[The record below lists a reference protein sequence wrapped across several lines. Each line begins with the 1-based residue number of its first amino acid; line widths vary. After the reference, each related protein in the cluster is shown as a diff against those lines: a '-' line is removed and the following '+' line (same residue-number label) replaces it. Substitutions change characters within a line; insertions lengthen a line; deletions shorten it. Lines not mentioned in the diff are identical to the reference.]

1 MEELHGLYIE
11 DMEEGM
17 TGVYAKTI
25 TDADVVLF
33 AGISGDVNPV
43 HLNHEFAA
51 ESMFEG
57 RIAHGMLSASF
68 LSTIFG
74 TRLPGPGCIYMSQTL
89 RFKAPVRVGDTVI
102 ARVKAKAVDMAKRRV
117 TFDCECKVGD
127 TTVIEGEALI
137 MVPSKK
143 KKSAK

>member
-1 MEELHGLYIE
+1 MEELHGHYIE

-17 TGVYAKTI
+17 SAVYAKTI

-43 HLNHEFAA
+43 HLNHEFAT
-51 ESMFEG
+51 ETMFEG

-102 ARVKAKAVDMAKRRV
+102 ARVTAKDVDAKRRRV

-127 TTVIEGEALI
+127 TTVIDGEALI
-137 MVPSKK
+137 LVPSRNK
-143 KKSAK
+143 AA